1 MIEARES
8 HAATRLTDNG
18 AMTLQML
25 RSCCDLVRCLNTK
38 VDGLLGGEGL
48 IAAGLSGDSGASLKV
63 VEDAVKSV
71 DFSGNDGGGASENG
85 AGDCLDKLLTQL
97 KLKVSMAESQV
108 SGGDGAAAVAS
119 TTSADSLWKTRPSL
133 PGVTPSGATSG
144 DVAVLL
150 GSRTRDGAVAP
161 WEKRAAA
168 TRSQLVES
176 ALLPA
181 RVQDLKAEIERGRAA
196 LEEKQELVLKA
207 EYLRTK
213 LETRLQAEISRVAG
227 EAEAAQS
234 QLAEAQREAE
244 SAVAKERKQLDLAKA
259 KIKRLDEKYKT
270 VMKEM
275 RALKRA
281 GGGGATATSPSNSPA
296 DSPTMAGGVTAG
308 QGSSP
313 TKLTRLNLKK
323 LAAVAANATAS
334 SGDNPG
340 ASRGQGSGA
349 AGGGGGGAALNSV
362 EAAALSATIDYT
374 LDRRNAWKRIALRQ
388 LESTLPELP
397 RVIPAAAAARNAV
410 LHPGVADFAEN
421 QAKIRAQLAQ
431 LNDSLVTHI
440 SRPTVARIPS
450 LSRRAAAA
458 KPIAAAVVATGKS
471 EGQASAGQ
479 KPPSPTTVVVNQR
492 LVSAIDH
499 VASKAA
505 RTRQLK
511 ARLQHIRDSVSQKLL
526 RQHQTLRV
534 PTSFSELAFT
544 RVLNSGNGL
553 DKLHGARQEQELEQ
567 KTSDDRLG
575 SLVGKVHVSG
585 GGASDGSS
593 SSSCVR
599 ILVRQDGLVELH
611 DKLLHSSS
619 QRA

>member
-1 MIEARES
+1 MIEARAS

-38 VDGLLGGEGL
+38 ADGLLGGEGL
-48 IAAGLSGDSGASLKV
+48 IAAGLSGDSGTSLKA

-71 DFSGNDGGGASENG
+71 DFSGDGGNHT
-85 AGDCLDKLLTQL
+85 GDCLDKLLAQL

-133 PGVTPSGATSG
+133 PGITPSGAAAG
-144 DVAVLL
+144 DVSALL
-150 GSRTRDGAVAP
+150 SSRSRDGALTP

-168 TRSQLVES
+168 TRAQLVES

-227 EAEAAQS
+227 QAEAAQS
-234 QLAEAQREAE
+234 QLAEAQRENE
-244 SAVAKERKQLDLAKA
+244 SAIAKERKQLDLAKA

-281 GGGGATATSPSNSPA
+281 GGGTATSPSNSPA
-296 DSPTMAGGVTAG
+296 DSPVAGGTAG
-308 QGSSP
+308 QGSP

-334 SGDNPG
+334 ASSSADAG
-340 ASRGQGSGA
+340 ANRSQGAGA
-349 AGGGGGGAALNSV
+349 AGLATGVLNSA
-362 EAAALSATIDYT
+362 EAVALSATIDYT

-388 LESTLPELP
+388 LESTLPDLP
-397 RVIPAAAAARNAV
+397 RVIPAAAASRNAV
-410 LHPGVADFAEN
+410 LHPGVPDFAEN

-431 LNDSLVTHI
+431 LNDSLVAHI
-440 SRPTVARIPS
+440 SRPTVARIPT

-458 KPIAAAVVATGKS
+458 KPVAVS
-471 EGQASAGQ
+471 EKQASDGQ
-479 KPPSPTTVVVNQR
+479 KPPSPTTVVVSQP

-505 RTRQLK
+505 RTQQLK
-511 ARLQHIRDSVSQKLL
+511 SRLQHIRDSVSQKLL

-553 DKLHGARQEQELEQ
+553 DNLHGARQEDEHEQ
-567 KTSDDRLG
+567 QTSDGRLG
-575 SLVGKVHVSG
+575 SLVGKVHVFG
-585 GGASDGSS
+585 AASDGSN
-593 SSSCVR
+593 CVR
-599 ILVRQDGLVELH
+599 IQVRQDGLVQLH
-611 DKLLHSSS
+611 DKLLHSG